1 MKKILL
7 STLACVSLVLAANSD
22 YKYEIT
28 PLIGGGLGEGNH
40 NLEKNYVNAGL
51 ALGFNQE
58 EGSIID
64 QFELGFLRTVTD
76 VKGKKSLK
84 GHDTAITRVFG
95 NLVKNYG
102 LTNDFSLYALA
113 GLGVEFFDHELSHHQ
128 EDGLFGNYGLGMKY
142 QLMDSLALK
151 FDVRH
156 LINFNH
162 GDNTMLYTL
171 GLAVPF
177 GERTKAAPVVETPAP
192 TPAPVVVAPV
202 ADKDSDGDGVID
214 RLDQCPNTPKGA
226 KVDSVGC
233 ITLINLNVNFDTNKS
248 DIKDIYSTRIH
259 EFANVMNVDKRLK
272 ADIEGHTDS
281 VGSDAYNQKLSER
294 RAASVVKALN
304 NLGVEKDRLRAVG
317 YGESKPIASNATA
330 EGKAENRR
338 VQAVMVK

>member
-7 STLACVSLVLAANSD
+7 STLACASLVLAANSD

-58 EGSIID
+58 DSIID
-64 QFELGFLRTVTD
+64 QFELGFLRSIKD
-76 VKGKKSLK
+76 LDAKNGYS
-84 GHDTAITRVFG
+84 GDTSITRVFG
-95 NLVKNYG
+95 NFVKNYA
-102 LTNDFSLYALA
+102 LTDDLTAYALA
-113 GLGVEFFDHELSHHQ
+113 GLGVEFFDSEISKHQ
-128 EDGLFGNYGLGMKY
+128 KDGGFGNYGLGLKY
-142 QLMDSLALK
+142 QLIDSLAVK

-156 LINFNH
+156 LINFNY
-162 GDNTMLYTL
+162 GDNTLLYTL

-177 GERTKAAPVVETPAP
+177 GERTKAAPVVAP
-192 TPAPVVVAPV
+192 VQETPAPVVPAPV
-202 ADKDSDGDGVID
+202 DKDTDGDGVID
-214 RLDQCPNTPKGA
+214 RLDQCPDTPRGA

-259 EFANVMNVDKRLK
+259 EFAKVMNVDKRLK

-281 VGSDAYNQKLSER
+281 VGSVAYNQKLSER

-304 NLGVEKDRLRAVG
+304 GLGVEKDRLKAVG
-317 YGESKPIASNATA
+317 YGKSKPVASNETA
-330 EGKAENRR
+330 EGRAENRR

>member
-7 STLACVSLVLAANSD
+7 STLACASLVLAANSD

-28 PLIGGGLGEGNH
+28 PLIGGGLAEGNH

-58 EGSIID
+58 NSIID
-64 QFELGFLRTVTD
+64 QFELGFLRTVKD
-76 VKGKKSLK
+76 INAKR
-84 GHDTAITRVFG
+84 GHSGDSSITRVFG
-95 NLVKNYG
+95 NLVKDYS
-102 LTNDFSLYALA
+102 LTDDLSLYALA
-113 GLGVEFFDHELSHHQ
+113 GVGVEFFDHEITKHQ
-128 EDGLFGNYGLGMKY
+128 KDGAFGNYGLGLKY
-142 QLMDSLALK
+142 QLIDSLALK

-156 LINFNH
+156 LINFNY

-177 GERTKAAPVVETPAP
+177 GERTKAAPEVVPAPAP
-192 TPAPVVVAPV
+192 TPVPAPV
-202 ADKDSDGDGVID
+202 AVDKDSDGDGVID

-233 ITLINLNVNFDTNKS
+233 ITLINLNVNFDTDKS

-259 EFANVMNVDKRLK
+259 EFAKVMNVDKRLK

-281 VGSDAYNQKLSER
+281 VGSTAYNQKLSER
-294 RAASVVKALN
+294 RASSVVKALVG
-304 NLGVEKDRLRAVG
+304 LGVEKDRIKAVG
-317 YGESKPIASNATA
+317 YGKSKPIASNETA
-330 EGKAENRR
+330 EGRAENRR

>member
-7 STLACVSLVLAANSD
+7 STLACASLALAANSD

-40 NLEKNYVNAGL
+40 KVERNYANAGL
-51 ALGFNQE
+51 AFGFNQE
-58 EGSIID
+58 AGSLID
-64 QFELGFLRTVTD
+64 QFELGFLRTIQD
-76 VKGKKSLK
+76 VDGKRELKGK
-84 GHDTAITRVFG
+84 DTAITRVFG
-95 NLVKNYG
+95 NLVKNYN

-142 QLMDSLALK
+142 QLIDSLALK

-177 GERTKAAPVVETPAP
+177 GERTKAAPVVAE
-192 TPAPVVVAPV
+192 PAPVAAPVVAPAPV
-202 ADKDSDGDGVID
+202 DKDSDGDGVID

-233 ITLINLNVNFDTNKS
+233 ITLINLNVNFDTDKS

-281 VGSDAYNQKLSER
+281 VGSVAYNQKLSER

-304 NLGVEKDRLRAVG
+304 GLGVEKNRIKAVG
-317 YGESKPIASNATA
+317 YGKSKPVASNETA
-330 EGKAENRR
+330 EGRAENRR

>member
-7 STLACVSLVLAANSD
+7 STLACASLVLAANSD

-40 NLEKNYVNAGL
+40 NLDRNYANAGL

-64 QFELGFLRTVTD
+64 QFELGFLRTIQD
-76 VKGKKSLK
+76 VDGKNTLK
-84 GHDTAITRVFG
+84 GQDTAITRVFG

-177 GERTKAAPVVETPAP
+177 GERTKAAPVV
-192 TPAPVVVAPV
+192 APVAAPVAPV
-202 ADKDSDGDGVID
+202 APVEVEKDTDGDGVLD
-214 RLDQCPNTPKGA
+214 RLDKCPSTPKGA
-226 KVDSVGC
+226 KVDTVGC
-233 ITLINLNVNFDTNKS
+233 ITLINLNVNFDTDKS

-259 EFANVMNVDKRLK
+259 EFAKVMNTDKKLK

-281 VGSDAYNQKLSER
+281 VGSVAYNQKLSER

-304 NLGVEKDRLRAVG
+304 GLGVEKDRLRAVG
-317 YGESKPIASNATA
+317 YGKSKPIASNQTA
-330 EGKAENRR
+330 EGRAENRR

>member
-7 STLACVSLVLAANSD
+7 SSLACASLVLAANSD

-28 PLIGGGLGEGNH
+28 PLIGGALGEGNH
-40 NLEKNYVNAGL
+40 SLERNYANAGL
-51 ALGFNQE
+51 ALGFNQSE
-58 EGSIID
+58 DSLID

-76 VKGKKSLK
+76 VKGKRDLK

-177 GERTKAAPVVETPAP
+177 GERTKAAPVVEA
-192 TPAPVVVAPV
+192 PAPVAVTPAPV

-294 RAASVVKALN
+294 RAASVVKALTE
-304 NLGVEKDRLRAVG
+304 LGVEKSRLKAVG
-317 YGESKPIASNATA
+317 YGKTRPIASNETA
-330 EGKAENRR
+330 EGRAENRR
-338 VQAVMVK
+338 VQAVMTK